1 MSKMKFILLRV
12 PGAIL
17 CFLMVFLYT
26 EVYAQQRVISGSVT
40 DRNQEPV
47 VGATV
52 VVKGT
57 AVGTVTNNEGEYTLN
72 VPATAEV
79 LSFSFVGMRTQEV
92 NIDDRTTI
100 NVVLEEETIGLD
112 EIVAVGYGTQKKV
125 NLTGA
130 VQNVTSEEIVKRNAS
145 NISNALQRLIP
156 GVSIVQSSGRPG
168 ADGASIRI
176 RGTGSLNSSS
186 NPLILIDGVEGD
198 INNVDP
204 NAVGSISVLKDAASA
219 SIYGSRAS
227 NGVILITTKRAQQ
240 DDLRIA

>member
-1 MSKMKFILLRV
+1 MKFILLRV

-145 NISNALQRLIP
+145 NISNALQGLIP

-168 ADGASIRI
+168 VADGASIRI

-204 NAVGSISVLKDAASA
+204 NAVESISVLKDAASA